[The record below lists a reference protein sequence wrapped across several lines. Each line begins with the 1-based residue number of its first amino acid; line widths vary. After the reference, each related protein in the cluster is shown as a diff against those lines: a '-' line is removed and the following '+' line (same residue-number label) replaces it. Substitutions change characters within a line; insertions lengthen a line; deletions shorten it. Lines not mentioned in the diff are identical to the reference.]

1 MPVLAAIRQRFAAA
15 RPLDGMRVGA
25 CLHVTAETANLMRAL
40 RAGGAEVTL
49 CASNPL
55 STQDDVAAALV
66 DEGIPVYAV
75 RGEDAERYYG
85 HIRAVLDQAPQVT
98 MDDGADLV
106 TTLLKER
113 AGARPAG
120 LHRGDDHR
128 GAPPAGH
135 GRGRGAALPRG
146 GGERLGHQ
154 APLRQPPRHRP
165 VGARRHPAGHEPPLR
180 RAHGGGGGLR
190 RLRHRGRR
198 PGQGPGGLGDRRR
211 SRSGAGPGRRHGG
224 LPGAAGARGRPPG
237 RHLRDRHRGHPRA
250 AGRALRRHEGRR
262 RPGQRRPLRRRD
274 RPGGARR
281 RRLRAGGGS
290 APTSRSGG
298 WPTAG
303 ACTSPPRGAW

>member
-1 MPVLAAIRQRFAAA
+1 
-15 RPLDGMRVGA
+15 MRIGA
-25 CLHVTAETANLMRAL
+25 CLHVTAETANLVRAL

-66 DEGIPVYAV
+66 AEGMPVYAV

-106 TTLLKER
+106 TTLLKET
-113 AGARPAG
+113 AGRRPAG
-120 LHRGDDHR
+120 LHRGDHHR

-135 GRGRGAALPRG
+135 GRGRGAALPGG

-165 VGARRHPAGHEPPLR
+165 VGARRHPAGHQPALR

-198 PGQGPGGLGDRRR
+198 AGQGPGGLGRRR
-211 SRSGAGPGRRHGG
+211 RGGPGAGPGRRHGG
-224 LPGAAGARGRPPG
+224 LPGAAGHRGGPPG
-237 RHLRDRHRGHPRA
+237 GRVRHRHRRRPRA
-250 AGRALRRHEGRR
+250 ARRALRRDEGRG
-262 RPGQRRPLRRRD
+262 RPGQRRPLRRGD
-274 RPGGARR
+274 RPGGAPGGRV
-281 RRLRAGGGS
+281 RAGAASARAWRSGSWPTGGGS
-290 APTSRSGG
+290 T
-298 WPTAG
+298 W
-303 ACTSPPRGAW
+303 PPRDAW